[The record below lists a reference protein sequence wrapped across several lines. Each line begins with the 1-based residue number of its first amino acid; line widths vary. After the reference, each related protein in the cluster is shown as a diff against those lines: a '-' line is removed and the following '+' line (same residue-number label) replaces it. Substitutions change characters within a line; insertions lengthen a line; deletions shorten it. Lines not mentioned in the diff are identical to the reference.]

1 MKHEIN
7 SQNTKIMLAETL
19 LSLLEKKPISKITV
33 SEIVSLCDINR
44 KTFYYHFQDVYDL
57 LEWHL
62 DTELQKAMNT
72 LNDPLHDLSATIN
85 FSMEYMDKYTYLRN
99 CIDSPLGRDKI
110 MQFLNKSTF
119 PKALELVNEL
129 ERRHKKT
136 LESDFKQFLAK
147 TMTHITVI
155 SIIDAIENGNSFDI
169 EQMKRYASVMIDAS
183 IEGFFQSL

>member
-33 SEIVSLCDINR
+33 SEIVGLFDINR

-99 CIDSPLGRDKI
+99 CIDSPLGHDKI
-110 MQFLNKSTF
+110 N
-119 PKALELVNEL
+119 
-129 ERRHKKT
+129 
-136 LESDFKQFLAK
+136 
-147 TMTHITVI
+147 
-155 SIIDAIENGNSFDI
+155 
-169 EQMKRYASVMIDAS
+169 
-183 IEGFFQSL
+183 

>member
-1 MKHEIN
+1 MKHDIN

-33 SEIVSLCDINR
+33 SEIVNLCDINR

-62 DTELQKAMNT
+62 DNEMQKAIST
-72 LNDPLHDLSATIN
+72 IDPLNDLNSTIN

-119 PKALELVNEL
+119 PKALELVNKL
-129 ERRHKKT
+129 ENRHNKT
-136 LESDFKQFLAK
+136 LEPDFKQFLAK

-155 SIIDAIENGNSFDI
+155 SIIDAIENGNGFDI